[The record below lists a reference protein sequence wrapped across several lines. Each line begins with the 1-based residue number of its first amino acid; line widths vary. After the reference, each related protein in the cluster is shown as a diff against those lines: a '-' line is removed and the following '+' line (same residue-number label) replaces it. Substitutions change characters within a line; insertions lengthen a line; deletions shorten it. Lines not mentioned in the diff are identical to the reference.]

1 MTRIAKGKQNG
12 ELWDRVR
19 LDNGLVG
26 YVFQNYVA
34 EVKDI
39 PVEQI
44 KLSIVN
50 NTIQKNE
57 TVTLG
62 VEILPTTATNKT
74 LKFTSS
80 NPEIASVDSNGK
92 IRGISSGKATIT
104 AKSSNNITSS
114 ITINVNSKVTGLQ
127 LPEEEIGL
135 QVGESYKIVPTVL
148 PQDATNP
155 KVSYSSV
162 NSQIASVDENGTII
176 AISEG
181 TTKIKVTTQDQNY
194 EKEMIVTVIPKL
206 PEGAVNFSNELK
218 VVGNQITGVQEQT
231 AVNEFLN
238 KITSIYTI
246 EIEDAKGQKLTD
258 KNLVGTGSKVKLYD
272 GNKLVIEYDVILY
285 GDVNGDGKIN
295 SVDLLVLQR
304 HILEIKKLTGKFLK
318 AGNID
323 KTGKKPSS
331 VDLLKIQRHILEI
344 KLIEQ

>member
-1 MTRIAKGKQNG
+1 M
-12 ELWDRVR
+12 
-19 LDNGLVG
+19 
-26 YVFQNYVA
+26 
-34 EVKDI
+34 
-39 PVEQI
+39 
-44 KLSIVN
+44 
-50 NTIQKNE
+50 
-57 TVTLG
+57 
-62 VEILPTTATNKT
+62 
-74 LKFTSS
+74 
-80 NPEIASVDSNGK
+80 
-92 IRGISSGKATIT
+92 
-104 AKSSNNITSS
+104 
-114 ITINVNSKVTGLQ
+114 
-127 LPEEEIGL
+127 PEEEIGL
-135 QVGESYKIVPTVL
+135 QIGESYKIVPTVL

-155 KVSYSSV
+155 KVSYSSA

-176 AISEG
+176 AIAEG

-194 EKEMIVTVIPKL
+194 EKEMTATVIPKL

-231 AVNEFLN
+231 TVNEFLN

-258 KNLVGTGSKVKLYD
+258 KNLVGTGIKVKLYD
-272 GNKLVIEYDVILY
+272 GDKLVIEYDVILY

-323 KTGKKPSS
+323 KTGKSPSS